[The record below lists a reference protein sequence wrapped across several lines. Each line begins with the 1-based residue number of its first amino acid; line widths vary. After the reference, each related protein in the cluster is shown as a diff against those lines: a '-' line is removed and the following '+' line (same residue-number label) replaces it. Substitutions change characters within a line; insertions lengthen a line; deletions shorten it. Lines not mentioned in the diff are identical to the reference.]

1 MQTVDA
7 TYLKNRLGTV
17 LEQAALG
24 PVAIQSHGRIVAFLV
39 PAPHAKASGQVRN
52 AQPKPGWDRRSE
64 ERLIE
69 LCANGD
75 FRLSRWLRAGD
86 TRTLAGVAA
95 ILASVEGFD
104 RPRMLALAER
114 LSPGMSSPHGFNQWL
129 GGASVQVGRF
139 VSMLRTR
146 IAGSRKTSG
155 VNRT

>member
-1 MQTVDA
+1 MHLAGSGPLQSRCIPRIRHR
-7 TYLKNRLGTV
+7 NR
-17 LEQAALG
+17 AAL
-24 PVAIQSHGRIVAFLV
+24 Q
-39 PAPHAKASGQVRN
+39 APKQVD
-52 AQPKPGWDRRSE
+52 QKHQLYRRSE